1 MDSRIPTQHCLEI
14 GKQQE
19 LKRKSVIC
27 VIAQFCGVLFS
38 IMLLAGCVT
47 ARLPTPEEKKAVKSG
62 EMAIVLLKIEC
73 IDEDGLTFESF
84 PNFLYNIWL
93 ALGSFETGG
102 EPKLIHSLRFLSPE
116 SRREGWTFF
125 VLPPGTYYM
134 TFFASGHH
142 FQELPLYW
150 HSTTP
155 RWRIDVPDN
164 SNLIYSGTL
173 QIFCFTEIFA
183 LGTAKRYRSTS
194 KVNVINEHNIAK
206 QLFNNHFPEYNH
218 VHIALM
224 QREYWPIILHAP
236 LPCDFK

>member
-47 ARLPTPEEKKAVKSG
+47 ARLPTPEEKKAVKNG

-84 PNFLYNIWL
+84 PNSLYNIWL
-93 ALGSFETGG
+93 ALGTFETGG

-134 TFFASGHH
+134 TFFACGHH
-142 FQELPLYW
+142 LQELPPYW

-164 SNLIYSGTL
+164 SKLIYSGTL
-173 QIFCFTEIFA
+173 QIFCFTELFG
-183 LGTAKRYRSTS
+183 LGTAKRYKSTS
-194 KVNVINEHNIAK
+194 KVNVVNEHNIATQLLK
-206 QLFNNHFPEYNH
+206 QHFSESGDVH
-218 VHIALM
+218 VALM
-224 QREYWPIILHAP
+224 QRHRGPIILHAP
-236 LPCDFK
+236 IPTTAK